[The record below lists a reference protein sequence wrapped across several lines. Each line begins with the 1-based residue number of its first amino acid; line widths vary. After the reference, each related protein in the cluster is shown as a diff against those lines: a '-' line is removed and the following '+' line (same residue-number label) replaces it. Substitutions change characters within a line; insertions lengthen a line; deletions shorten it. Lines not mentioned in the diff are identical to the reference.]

1 MLRVFSLSEARVTHH
16 LITGDCLS
24 ILPALE
30 KHSIDLV
37 LADPPYGIGVDYGAG
52 PKADRRPDYD
62 IWCERWINWCYRALK
77 PTGSMWIISGQEHGA
92 DIDIAMQRCG
102 LTMRNRITWS
112 ESFGVY
118 CHNKFGRTSRPIFY
132 AVKDA
137 KRFTFNK
144 AAVTVPSA
152 RQTKYGDKRAAPGGK
167 IMGDV
172 WHI

>member
-102 LTMRNRITWS
+102 LTMRNRITWRACRRNCPRS
-112 ESFGVY
+112 LSSG
-118 CHNKFGRTSRPIFY
+118 S
-132 AVKDA
+132 
-137 KRFTFNK
+137 
-144 AAVTVPSA
+144 SA
-152 RQTKYGDKRAAPGGK
+152 CRAAAATSCSTRSPVPEQRSRWRP
-167 IMGDV
+167 V
-172 WHI
+172 WGAMRSGAS